1 MGLTGLFNRFQGTCA
16 STLFP
21 DMFARPE
28 VSIQLNARG
37 YGIPLMG
44 YGPVREALTPLI
56 YLDVLIDY
64 YQYLY

>member
-1 MGLTGLFNRFQGTCA
+1 
-16 STLFP
+16 
-21 DMFARPE
+21 MFARPE